1 MLSRTISECLSNRTG
16 SYLIPLLWYT
26 GESAELVRKEMDA
39 IRQAGISEFIFENRG
54 GGWFCTEPWMR
65 LFEEILQYA
74 AACRMRVWLLDDSHV
89 NTGSANN
96 SLKRPENA
104 PFRQQ
109 CLRIEL
115 MDVVGPVS
123 AGAVF
128 LPEHTAAE
136 TILAI
141 AAYRRDEQSGEC
153 TGDPVDLSG
162 NIKDGLCMLDLPEGI
177 WRIYFVMTA
186 DPSRQ
191 GMFANYITMVS
202 ASSCRHL
209 INEIHEKIYGRFSA
223 YFGTVFAGFFSDEPA
238 FGNCDGK
245 YGDDYAGHKMG
256 QLRRLYPWSA
266 DVARL
271 LAVRCRMT
279 EGELMLRLPAL

>member
-74 AACRMRVWLLDDSHV
+74 AECRMRVWLLDDSHV
-89 NTGSANN
+89 NTGSAND

-209 INEIHEKIYGRFSA
+209 INEIHEIIYGRVSA
-223 YFGTVFAGFFSDEPA
+223 
-238 FGNCDGK
+238 
-245 YGDDYAGHKMG
+245 
-256 QLRRLYPWSA
+256 
-266 DVARL
+266 
-271 LAVRCRMT
+271 
-279 EGELMLRLPAL
+279 